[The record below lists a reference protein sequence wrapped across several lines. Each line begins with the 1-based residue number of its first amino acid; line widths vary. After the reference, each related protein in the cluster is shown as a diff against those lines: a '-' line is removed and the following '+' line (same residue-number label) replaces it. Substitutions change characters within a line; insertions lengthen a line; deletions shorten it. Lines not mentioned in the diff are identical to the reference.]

1 MTSFP
6 LLCLLGAAQNP
17 FVTAWM
23 DSDFIGRMIFI
34 ALIVL
39 SLISWTIII
48 HKWWITSRVKQE
60 SLLFKRSFFEQK
72 SNPLSVTHSRTTH
85 PETPNAFQIVYE
97 VLKGKTAELFE
108 KNTRGKHGDATASS
122 HTSLLAASDIA
133 LLETHACS
141 TISTVTKYLERHLY
155 LLSTIVTLAPF
166 LGLLGTVYGI
176 LVTFSGLGE
185 GAMSSNAQVLGG
197 LSLALTT
204 TVIGLLNAIPALIGY
219 NYLKNT
225 VAEFDHEMERFA
237 TEVLSTF
244 SMHYRTVEV

>member
-1 MTSFP
+1 MTMPALPFI
-6 LLCLLGAAQNP
+6 LGTAQNP
-17 FVTAWM
+17 FVTAWV
-23 DSDFIGRMIFI
+23 DSDLIGKLIFV
-34 ALIVL
+34 ALIGL

-60 SLLFKRSFFEQK
+60 SFLFKRSFFEQK
-72 SNPLSVTHSRTTH
+72 ENPLSVTYSRTTP

-97 VLKGKTAELFE
+97 VLKGKTMELFE
-108 KNTRGKHGDATASS
+108 KNQRGKEIQAKEGKQVP
-122 HTSLLAASDIA
+122 LLATSDIA

-141 TISTVTKYLERHLY
+141 TISTITKYLEKNLY

-185 GAMSSNAQVLGG
+185 SGMGSNAQVLGG

-204 TVIGLLNAIPALIGY
+204 TVIGLINAIPALVGY
-219 NYLKNT
+219 NYLKNNI
-225 VAEFDHEMERFA
+225 AEFDHEMERFA

-244 SMHYRTVEV
+244 NMHYRTVEV

>member
-1 MTSFP
+1 MTTP
-6 LLCLLGAAQNP
+6 ILPCLLASAQNP
-17 FVTAWM
+17 FVTAWL
-23 DSDFIGRMIFI
+23 DSDLIGKMIFI

-60 SLLFKRSFFEQK
+60 SFLFKRSFFEQK
-72 SNPLSVTHSRTTH
+72 QNPLEVTYSRTTH

-108 KNTRGKHGDATASS
+108 KNQRGKQENKDSS
-122 HTSLLAASDIA
+122 DHSPLLAASDIA

-141 TISTVTKYLERHLY
+141 TISTITKYLERNLY

-176 LVTFSGLGE
+176 LVTFSGLGD
-185 GAMSSNAQVLGG
+185 GAMGSNAQVLGG

-219 NYLKNT
+219 NYLKNNI
-225 VAEFDHEMERFA
+225 AEFDHEMERFA

-244 SMHYRTVEV
+244 NMHYRTVEV

>member
-1 MTSFP
+1 MSIP
-6 LLCLLGAAQNP
+6 HSICVLGAAQNP
-17 FVTAWM
+17 FVTAWL
-23 DSDFIGRMIFI
+23 DSDLIGKMIFI
-34 ALIVL
+34 ALVSL

-48 HKWWITSRVKQE
+48 HKWWITSRVKEE
-60 SLLFKRSFFEQK
+60 SMLFKRSFFEQQT
-72 SNPLSVTHSRTTH
+72 NPLDVTYSRTTH
-85 PETPNAFQIVYE
+85 PETPNAFQLVYE
-97 VLKGKTAELFE
+97 VLKGKTADLFE
-108 KNTRGKHGDATASS
+108 KNQRGKESEKKEAF
-122 HTSLLAASDIA
+122 LLAASDIA

-141 TISTVTKYLERHLY
+141 TISTITKYLERNLY

-185 GAMSSNAQVLGG
+185 GSMGSNAQVLGG

-204 TVIGLLNAIPALIGY
+204 TVLGLLNAIPALIGY

-225 VAEFDHEMERFA
+225 IAEFDHEMERFA

-244 SMHYRTVEV
+244 TMHYRTVEV